1 MQTAVGVFGG
11 EAYTDGV
18 SVPPLMV
25 ANTGNSDHPAISS
38 LNCPPFLTVEL
49 CRERLVCHGTS
60 RYCRAFFSAFMYEKL
75 LHSHHIS
82 QHLIQLLINK

>member
-18 SVPPLMV
+18 NVTPLMV

-38 LNCPPFLTVEL
+38 LNSPPFVAVEL
-49 CRERLVCHGTS
+49 CRERLVCHVTS
-60 RYCRAFFSAFMYEKL
+60 NRPCRALLSAF
-75 LHSHHIS
+75 I
-82 QHLIQLLINK
+82 